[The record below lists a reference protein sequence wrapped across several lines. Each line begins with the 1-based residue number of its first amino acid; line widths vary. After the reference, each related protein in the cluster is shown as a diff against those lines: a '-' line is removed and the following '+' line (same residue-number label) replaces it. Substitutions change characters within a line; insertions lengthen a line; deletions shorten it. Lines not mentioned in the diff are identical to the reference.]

1 MGVTYYIKPLTVA
14 ETRRLFQSA
23 KKDEIT
29 MLVDA
34 IIMKAEKE
42 NGDKAFSVAD
52 KEKLL
57 NQADVDI
64 VKTLGSF
71 IINEFNTDDVKK
83 KLRLENDFYA
93 IFFLAEKL
101 NKNISEIYQM
111 SKAEFDSWFMYLE
124 VKAEKEKFQLD
135 RAKARSKK

>member
-1 MGVTYYIKPLTVA
+1 MSDIDKVISHFAEKKKRSVTIDEWGVTYWINPLTVH
-14 ETRRLFQSA
+14 ETRRLYQSA

-52 KEKLL
+52 KDKLL

-71 IINEFNTDDVKK
+71 IINEFKSEDIKK
-83 KLRLENDFYA
+83 NFE
-93 IFFLAEKL
+93 
-101 NKNISEIYQM
+101 
-111 SKAEFDSWFMYLE
+111 
-124 VKAEKEKFQLD
+124 
-135 RAKARSKK
+135 

>member
-1 MGVTYYIKPLTVA
+1 MQIKNQEQITIDEWGVTYYIKPLTVA

-52 KEKLL
+52 KE
-57 NQADVDI
+57 N
-64 VKTLGSF
+64 F
-71 IINEFNTDDVKK
+71 
-83 KLRLENDFYA
+83 
-93 IFFLAEKL
+93 
-101 NKNISEIYQM
+101 
-111 SKAEFDSWFMYLE
+111 
-124 VKAEKEKFQLD
+124 
-135 RAKARSKK
+135 

>member
-1 MGVTYYIKPLTVA
+1 MSDIDKVISHFAEKKKRSVTIDEWGVTYWINPLTVH
-14 ETRRLFQSA
+14 ETRRLYQSA

-52 KEKLL
+52 KDKLL

-71 IINEFNTDDVKK
+71 IINEFNSEDVKK
-83 KLRLENDFYA
+83 NFE
-93 IFFLAEKL
+93 
-101 NKNISEIYQM
+101 
-111 SKAEFDSWFMYLE
+111 
-124 VKAEKEKFQLD
+124 
-135 RAKARSKK
+135 

>member
-1 MGVTYYIKPLTVA
+1 MSDIDKVISHFAEKKKRSVTIDEWGVTYWINPLTVH
-14 ETRRLFQSA
+14 ETRRLYQSA

-52 KEKLL
+52 KDKLL

-71 IINEFNTDDVKK
+71 IINEFNSDDVKK
-83 KLRLENDFYA
+83 N
-93 IFFLAEKL
+93 
-101 NKNISEIYQM
+101 
-111 SKAEFDSWFMYLE
+111 FD
-124 VKAEKEKFQLD
+124 
-135 RAKARSKK
+135 